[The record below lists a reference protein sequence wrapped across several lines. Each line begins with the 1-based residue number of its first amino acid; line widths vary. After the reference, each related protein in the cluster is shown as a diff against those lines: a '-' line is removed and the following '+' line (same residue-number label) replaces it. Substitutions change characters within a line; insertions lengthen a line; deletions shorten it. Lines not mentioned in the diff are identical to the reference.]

1 MIAGG
6 VDGGVDPINSRE
18 DSMIAITRAAKLF
31 CIVVALAVYSIES
44 SAADSAN
51 EVAALHAVDQVWV
64 KAYNAGDADGLANL
78 YDENAV
84 LLPPGSPA
92 VNGRAAI
99 KAFWANDTAESQKAG
114 AASVWAPI
122 PRAASRATWVG
133 SRAPIR

>member
-1 MIAGG
+1 MRT
-6 VDGGVDPINSRE
+6 VTKP
-18 DSMIAITRAAKLF
+18 AALF
-31 CIVVALAVYSIES
+31 CAAIAVAFFSIAS
-44 SAADSAN
+44 SAADSAK
-51 EVAALHAVDQVWV
+51 EMTALRAADQTWV